1 MVTTVSHVNVRDGA
15 DSTWDDV
22 MQQRLE
28 AAGSAP
34 GWVSGQVLKPADGGS
49 KRVIVGTWE
58 SRAAWE
64 AWHRSPT
71 FQATREELDALA
83 AGPREQYWHE
93 VTVARDR

>member
-15 DSTWDDV
+15 DTSWDGV

-28 AAGSAP
+28 AVRSAP
-34 GWVSGQVLKPADGGS
+34 GWVSGQVLRPADGGS

-64 AWHRSPT
+64 AWHRSPS
-71 FQATREELDALA
+71 FQATRRQLDALA
-83 AGPREQYWHE
+83 VGPREQWWHE
-93 VTVARDR
+93 VTAAGDH